1 MSSRV
6 VMRSANRQA
15 GLTKIA
21 TDNGEEIDSIAA
33 PAASSSELAHALCHL
48 PALKTLVL
56 RGASAPALLPALTA
70 DSSDRIDSSS
80 NTVQQLV
87 SLEVQDTSCITPNL
101 IAALPA
107 SLTRLVLAATPLIP
121 SVGMYPGNG
130 VKITDS
136 LSVSKH
142 STPRLALLT
151 QLQELSLQGIG
162 LDCSTTNGLADLFS
176 DLTQLTSLSMNG
188 QDAVE
193 DMFIDASQSPKVAG
207 FLSAVGCLTGLHS
220 FKLIGGFNCIQPI
233 ELE

>member
-1 MSSRV
+1 M
-6 VMRSANRQA
+6 
-15 GLTKIA
+15 
-21 TDNGEEIDSIAA
+21 
-33 PAASSSELAHALCHL
+33 
-48 PALKTLVL
+48 
-56 RGASAPALLPALTA
+56 
-70 DSSDRIDSSS
+70 
-80 NTVQQLV
+80 QQLV

-121 SVGMYPGNG
+121 SVGMYPGIG

-207 FLSAVGCLTGLHS
+207 FLSAVGCLTVLHS
-220 FKLIGGFNCIQPI
+220 FKLIGGFNCLQPI
-233 ELE
+233 ELEWWEQEDLAPLCVGE